1 VGYINHAEKTF
12 EFFPLNCTFSCSCNV
27 RQKNFHSV
35 KARRERSLIPFV
47 SAPGYNTAAY
57 YQLLVSS
64 STQVLDKELDKVREP
79 KKARLMQPLHV
90 PTPRVSIDRSP
101 TKISVGDSCRQL

>member
-1 VGYINHAEKTF
+1 M
-12 EFFPLNCTFSCSCNV
+12 
-27 RQKNFHSV
+27 RQKNSHSV

-57 YQLLVSS
+57 YQLLS
-64 STQVLDKELDKVREP
+64 STQVLDKELDRVPEP
-79 KKARLMQPLHV
+79 NKARLMQPLHA
-90 PTPRVSIDRSP
+90 PAPRVSIDRSP